1 MPKNRVLERAGMN
14 KGSNQTT
21 TMPYFKF
28 DSGQFLA
35 ETMGLP
41 DAMVGMYVRLMAL
54 YWEHNC
60 SLPSDEVLRQKLA
73 TRTKKGRESLD
84 FIIKQFFS
92 GDQKRHERLDQGMSE
107 IKAMK
112 TRQSSNAKARW
123 EKAGSKEL
131 GNTHADSPIDTADF

>member
-1 MPKNRVLERAGMN
+1 MN

-60 SLPSDEVLRQKLA
+60 SLPSDEVLRRKLA
-73 TRTKKGRESLD
+73 TRTKKDRESLD
-84 FIIKQFFS
+84 FIIEQFFG
-92 GDQKRHERLDQGMSE
+92 GDQKRHQRLDQGMSE
-107 IKAMK
+107 IQAVK
-112 TRQSSNAKARW
+112 TRQSTNAKARW
-123 EKAGSKEL
+123 VAKTDREKA
-131 GNTHADSPIDTADF
+131 NPAYADSPLDASDF